1 MVRSPSPIRLVDPL
15 TWTTTWIIVALIV
28 TVTTVI
34 VAALLAMRGSADSLS
49 LPPRTWGWY
58 VEMWNIYYGYRVELR
73 FASNIVLGRVVLQ
86 NHIVGRAPAEIDR
99 TISREHCMFYEQDNM
114 LLAWNMSAVNPMVIN
129 GYRSNVPVRLQPGDR
144 MELGNSTFLV
154 TRVERT
160 GE

>member
-1 MVRSPSPIRLVDPL
+1 MNWG
-15 TWTTTWIIVALIV
+15 TAWIIVTLIV

-34 VAALLAMRGSADSLS
+34 VAALLSLRGSAEYLS
-49 LPPRTWGWY
+49 APPQVWGWH

-73 FASNIVLGRVVLQ
+73 FVSNIVLGRVMIQ

-129 GYRSNVPVRLQPGDR
+129 GHRNNIPVRLQPGDR
-144 MELGNSTFLV
+144 MELGNSTFLI